1 MEQIHREDYQ
11 GIRPAVGY
19 PSLPDTSLNFI
30 LSELLGMKKI
40 GIRLTESGMMM
51 PHASVSGFMFAH
63 PQAIYFD
70 LGRIGED
77 QLVDYARR
85 RGIPME
91 LMRRFLQSSLLKR

>member
-1 MEQIHREDYQ
+1 
-11 GIRPAVGY
+11 
-19 PSLPDTSLNFI
+19 
-30 LSELLGMKKI
+30 
-40 GIRLTESGMMM
+40 MMM